1 VFLGDHSHGLDVSPV
16 LGLAQVLGNWG
27 RCGAALHASIGCRN
41 FLQRMSEHEV
51 ADLQTIEYVNAC
63 VLGVNIAFHAVCIK
77 THIPGAMGKQ
87 GRKNEKISFERR
99 DAVGFGCVGCGE
111 CGADAWGRLRER

>member
-1 VFLGDHSHGLDVSPV
+1 
-16 LGLAQVLGNWG
+16 LGLAQVLGNGG
-27 RCGAALHASIGCRN
+27 RCGAALLASIGCRN

-51 ADLQTIEYVNAC
+51 ADLQVIEYVNAC
-63 VLGVNIAFHAVCIK
+63 VLGVNFAFHAVCIK

-111 CGADAWGRLRER
+111 CGADAWGRLRGTLTSFSDNRR